1 MAEVTAGGIRFHIQR
16 LPAHRLAGSTNRPT
30 HPPTVVFVHGLVI
43 DNMSSFYYTLA
54 NPAARAGADVILYDL
69 RGHGGTER
77 PRTGYS
83 LEASVRDL
91 IALLD
96 AIGVTEPVHLVGN
109 SFGGTIA
116 LALTMAHPDR
126 VASLLLIEA
135 AVVTE
140 DWVEQT
146 ARMLAMD
153 GPELLAVLRGKGL
166 RLRGDLLDRRPEHGR
181 EVDRFYAVVDA
192 LLNGTTLAADLAA
205 VQPFPSASLQSV
217 ACPVVATYGED
228 SDIIHH
234 AYTLKHLL
242 PNCDLTVV
250 PNCSHFLLAE
260 APGAVRM
267 LLLRWL
273 SSDAV
278 AKRMS
283 VEKEPVR

>member
-1 MAEVTAGGIRFHIQR
+1 MAEVTADGIRFHVQR
-16 LPAHRLAGSTNRPT
+16 LPAHRLTGSTDRPT
-30 HPPTVVFVHGLVI
+30 HPPTVVFVHGLLI

-96 AIGVTEPVHLVGN
+96 AIGVSGPIHLVGN
-109 SFGGTIA
+109 SYGGTVA
-116 LALTMAHPDR
+116 LALAMAHPDR
-126 VASLLLIEA
+126 IASLLLIEG
-135 AVVTE
+135 AVATE

-153 GPELLAVLRGKGL
+153 GPELLAALRDKGL
-166 RLRGDLLDRRPEHGR
+166 QLRGDLLDRRAGHGR
-181 EVDRFYAVVDA
+181 EADRFYALVNG

-205 VQPFPSASLQSV
+205 VQPFPHASLKSI
-217 ACPVVATYGED
+217 ACPVVAAYGEN
-228 SDIIHH
+228 SDFIHH
-234 AYTLKHLL
+234 AYTLEHLL

-250 PNCSHFLLAE
+250 PNCGHFLLAE
-260 APGAVRM
+260 APGVVRE

-273 SSDAV
+273 TSDEV
-278 AKRMS
+278 RMPS
-283 VEKEPVR
+283 EKAPVR

>member
-1 MAEVTAGGIRFHIQR
+1 MADVIADGIRFHVQR
-16 LPAHRLAGSTNRPT
+16 LPAHSPDGSTDCPT

-43 DNMSSFYYTLA
+43 DNMASFYYTLA
-54 NPAARAGADVILYDL
+54 NPAARAGADVIMYDL

-77 PRTGYS
+77 PQTGYS

-96 AIGVTEPVHLVGN
+96 TVGVTGPIHLVGN

-116 LALTMAHPDR
+116 LALAMTHPER

-146 ARMLAMD
+146 SSKVEHTTRMLAID
-153 GPELLAVLRGKGL
+153 RSRLLAALRGKGFQ
-166 RLRGDLLDRRPEHGR
+166 LRGRRAER
-181 EVDRFYAVVDA
+181 LSAVVDTI
-192 LLNGTTLAADLAA
+192 LNDTTLAADLAT
-205 VQPFPSASLQSV
+205 VQPFSRADLQSV
-217 ACPVVATYGED
+217 TCPVVAVYGAK

-234 AYTLKHLL
+234 AYTLKHFL

-250 PNCSHFLLAE
+250 PDCSHFLIAE
-260 APGAVRM
+260 APGVVRK
-267 LLLRWL
+267 LLLRRL
-273 SSDAV
+273 ASDAMAERISV
-278 AKRMS
+278 AKAPKR
-283 VEKEPVR
+283 